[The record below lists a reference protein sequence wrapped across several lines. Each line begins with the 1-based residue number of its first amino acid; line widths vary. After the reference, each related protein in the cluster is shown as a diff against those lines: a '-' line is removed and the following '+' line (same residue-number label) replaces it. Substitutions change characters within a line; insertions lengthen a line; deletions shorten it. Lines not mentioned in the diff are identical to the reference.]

1 MSDRESRVKVKIC
14 GITNLEDACLAVEA
28 GADLLGF
35 IFYPKSPR
43 YVTPEQVKSQ
53 ILRLRPSASLGT
65 SSGQVANRNSQIR
78 FVGVFVDED
87 LDYVWQVAAQCGL
100 HYVQLHGEE
109 SPQQIAAL
117 QGRGLGVIK
126 ALRVRDASSLAGMER
141 CRPDLFLLDTCV
153 HGQMGGTGRTFDWT
167 LALQAKAHGP
177 ILLAGG
183 LTPANVAEAVRTVR
197 PWGVD
202 VSSGVE
208 AQPGRKDPDKVRA
221 FVQAVINGI

>member
-1 MSDRESRVKVKIC
+1 
-14 GITNLEDACLAVEA
+14 
-28 GADLLGF
+28 
-35 IFYPKSPR
+35 
-43 YVTPEQVKSQ
+43 VTPEQVESQ
-53 ILRLRPSASLGT
+53 IANIKLQTPELVTAGAS
-65 SSGQVANRNSQIR
+65 VANVK

-87 LDYVWQVAAQCGL
+87 PEYVWQVATLCGL
-100 HYVQLHGEE
+100 DYVQLHGQE
-109 SPQQIAAL
+109 SPQLVAAL
-117 QGRGLGVIK
+117 RDRGLGVIK

-141 CRPDLFLLDTCV
+141 YQPDLFLLDTCV

-167 LALQAKAHGP
+167 LAVRAKAHGP

-208 AQPGRKDPDKVRA
+208 ARPGHKDPDKLRA
-221 FVQAVINGI
+221 FVKAVANC